1 MYDLDPESPHLVKSE
16 LLLDR
21 CFLNQDLQSPIE
33 DYFLLNQ
40 RSSLL
45 MWFAYLANIY
55 VFILSSV
62 PNEFE
67 SELKMSNIS
76 PRYKIKLLLWFLF

>member
-1 MYDLDPESPHLVKSE
+1 M
-16 LLLDR
+16 
-21 CFLNQDLQSPIE
+21 C
-33 DYFLLNQ
+33 
-40 RSSLL
+40 
-45 MWFAYLANIY
+45 FAYLANIY

-76 PRYKIKLLLWFLF
+76 PSYKIKLLLWFLFKKSLRSVGCLVGEGSIPNEHFQSYYSNPD